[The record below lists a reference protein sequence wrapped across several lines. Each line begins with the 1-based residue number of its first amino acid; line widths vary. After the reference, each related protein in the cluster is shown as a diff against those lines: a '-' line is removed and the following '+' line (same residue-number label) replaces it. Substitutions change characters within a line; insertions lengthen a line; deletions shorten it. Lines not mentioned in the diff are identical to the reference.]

1 LLLELAKDKNSQPLP
16 LLPNKL
22 GVLLPPDQYC
32 LTSQTYQL
40 DAKKLQNID
49 APSTDTVLPPIE
61 EMDTDVNTTTVA
73 NTDVNTIVQP

>member
-1 LLLELAKDKNSQPLP
+1 ML
-16 LLPNKL
+16 
-22 GVLLPPDQYC
+22 
-32 LTSQTYQL
+32 
-40 DAKKLQNID
+40 KKLQNID